1 MLDKEWKN
9 PNPKHQ
15 ITNKFKLSPFRACGD
30 VGRAH
35 ENSKQ
40 TLRSKKSVLN
50 KPFFGKESFTKE
62 KKIVIF
68 LVKVFAKQKSLFGI
82 VWYLGFRVWN
92 LSPQEI
98 EQMQEEDDKDR

>member
-9 PNPKHQ
+9 PNLKHQ

-35 ENSKQ
+35 EKSKQ

-50 KPFFGKESFTKE
+50 
-62 KKIVIF
+62 IWI
-68 LVKVFAKQKSLFGI
+68 LVFGI
-82 VWYLGFRVWN
+82 VWYLGFRVWS
-92 LSPQEI
+92 LSPQDI